1 MQMSFPDHMYKAY
14 DIRGI
19 YPEELDEKRAYATAR
34 WFADM
39 RFRETGKKEGLVLVV
54 GQDMRLSSP
63 MIAEAVIRGLT
74 EQGAHVVDVGLV
86 SSPTFYVAVADG
98 GFDGGVMITASHNPA
113 EYSGIK
119 LVRDGAEPLSGDNGI
134 YSLRDMV
141 KSGRLPE
148 DPQSIGEVR
157 QEDGWAQ
164 RAVANA
170 FTYMG
175 EQEYP
180 KLKVVIDTAN
190 SMGAPDMDALF
201 SELGCEVL
209 RMNWELDGTFPAH
222 EADPYKPENC
232 ADLMEKVK
240 AVGADIGIALDGD
253 GDRVFFVTE
262 LGEIMAPVALK
273 SLLAKLT
280 LDRFPKSKIL
290 YDVRPGRKTVDVVK
304 ENGGEAI
311 QVRVGH
317 SYFKEKMLETD
328 AKFGGENS
336 GHFFL
341 NFDYGA
347 FESTVT
353 IVLMVL
359 AEIARS
365 GKKLSEIE
373 HSYIKYA
380 HSGEQNFVVKDTN
393 KSIAAIR
400 NHFDAKPNTL
410 DGVSFDLGKVWF
422 NVRASN
428 TEPKLRVNVE
438 GENAEIVNKTLEEI
452 KSVIA

>member
-157 QEDGWAQ
+157 QEDGWAF
-164 RAVANA
+164 R
-170 FTYMG
+170 
-175 EQEYP
+175 
-180 KLKVVIDTAN
+180 
-190 SMGAPDMDALF
+190 
-201 SELGCEVL
+201 
-209 RMNWELDGTFPAH
+209 
-222 EADPYKPENC
+222 
-232 ADLMEKVK
+232 
-240 AVGADIGIALDGD
+240 
-253 GDRVFFVTE
+253 
-262 LGEIMAPVALK
+262 
-273 SLLAKLT
+273 
-280 LDRFPKSKIL
+280 
-290 YDVRPGRKTVDVVK
+290 
-304 ENGGEAI
+304 
-311 QVRVGH
+311 
-317 SYFKEKMLETD
+317 
-328 AKFGGENS
+328 
-336 GHFFL
+336 
-341 NFDYGA
+341 
-347 FESTVT
+347 
-353 IVLMVL
+353 
-359 AEIARS
+359 EIA
-365 GKKLSEIE
+365 G
-373 HSYIKYA
+373 
-380 HSGEQNFVVKDTN
+380 QTW
-393 KSIAAIR
+393 
-400 NHFDAKPNTL
+400 P
-410 DGVSFDLGKVWF
+410 
-422 NVRASN
+422 
-428 TEPKLRVNVE
+428 
-438 GENAEIVNKTLEEI
+438 
-452 KSVIA
+452 